1 MGDLFNIFDIG
12 PMRGKDITIGEH
24 FPEVLVSDTDEIF
37 LLSWN
42 LFM

>member
-1 MGDLFNIFDIG
+1 MRDLFNSFDIE
-12 PMRGKDITIGEH
+12 PMRGKDIAIGEH
-24 FPEVLVSDTDEIF
+24 FPEVFISDTDEIF